1 MTTVST
7 GIDLKDL
14 GVTNSIKNITNKNQ
28 KQIISKSNIP
38 ELIELIISSNKEYF
52 NLKDNS
58 IYLTN
63 IIQIYKYKTKLL
75 LDDVTGTILHLRN
88 VFKSQNN
95 LTSFTTSADIN
106 ANSISISNTQNLN
119 IHSKDEAT
127 SKRIISDINNII
139 SLNKGDINKFLSTK
153 TTLKSKQKKNI
164 LVPDM
169 LDATNLFQYGDLD
182 DLDEEIEVGRGKK
195 DKRTS
200 LLNYER
206 YDNNTQS
213 STNVSMSLD
222 DVEFG
227 RNESFLNKADVSGI
241 SSLNEDLNMNE
252 SNQGEDPFGFH
263 QGMDVDDDILNN
275 HGDDE
280 LDDGDYSL
288 EQPRIMSE
296 PENGVEFDD
305 MDLNINT
312 PPESPVSKQN
322 RKKVQFGIPQNR
334 FIKNYNL
341 QVVTADRTV
350 ELPKRVYIQAMKKGV
365 NHEVNDEQNNTNRVN
380 KRILEQIYAFNDIQT
395 MSLIDLRQLKKT
407 KLSNANTSIVQS
419 DDENAGDLSLQFD
432 NVEESEVEPP
442 QDMNED
448 FNLMDHGSM
457 NESIN
462 LGDNQTEKTSNS
474 QSSYLTSAT
483 PSMRIQREKDHIQQE
498 MILAKT
504 SEEKNDFVDMFNT
517 KSLTKSEVSQLFLQV
532 LNLTTEDKIMVEQ
545 VGTNIY
551 ISK

>member
-1 MTTVST
+1 MATVRS
-7 GIDLKDL
+7 GIELKDL
-14 GVTNSIKNITNKNQ
+14 GINNSIKNITNKNQ
-28 KQIISKSNIP
+28 KQVITKSNIP

-95 LTSFTTSADIN
+95 LTSITTSSDLTG
-106 ANSISISNTQNLN
+106 NSINISNNQNLN
-119 IHSKDEAT
+119 IHSKDDVT

-139 SLNKGDINKFLSTK
+139 SLNNGDINKYLSTK
-153 TTLKSKQKKNI
+153 TTLKSQQKKNNLI
-164 LVPDM
+164 QDA
-169 LDATNLFQYGDLD
+169 LDATSLFQYGDLD
-182 DLDEEIEVGRGKK
+182 DLALDDDIEVGRGKK

-213 STNVSMSLD
+213 SSNASMSLD

-241 SSLNEDLNMNE
+241 SSLNDDLAINE
-252 SNQGEDPFGFH
+252 PQQDEDPFGFH
-263 QGMDVDDDILNN
+263 QDMDQDDDILNN
-275 HGDDE
+275 QGDDE
-280 LDDGDYSL
+280 LDDGDFSL

-296 PENGVEFDD
+296 PENIVEFDD

-312 PPESPVSKQN
+312 PPDSPVSKQS
-322 RKKVQFGIPQNR
+322 RKKVQFGIPNNR

-341 QVVTADRTV
+341 QVVTPDRAV
-350 ELPKRVYIQAMKKGV
+350 EVPKRVYLQALKRPFNV
-365 NHEVNDEQNNTNRVN
+365 QNEDNSSGRVN
-380 KRILEQIYAFNDIQT
+380 KRLLEQIYNYNDIQT

-407 KLSNANTSIVQS
+407 KTSNVNTSIVQS

-432 NVEESEVEPP
+432 NLEEPE
-442 QDMNED
+442 DFGNDTND
-448 FNLMDHGSM
+448 FNLMDHGSI
-457 NESIN
+457 NESLD
-462 LGDNQTEKTSNS
+462 LGDNQTEKTSNT

-504 SEEKNDFVDMFNT
+504 TSEKKDFVDIFDA
-517 KSLTKSEVSQLFLQV
+517 KGLSKSEVSQLFLQV
-532 LNLTTEDKIMVEQ
+532 LNLTTEDKILVEQ
-545 VGTNIY
+545 VGANIY

>member
-1 MTTVST
+1 MATVRS
-7 GIDLKDL
+7 GIELKDL
-14 GVTNSIKNITNKNQ
+14 GINNSIKNITNKNQ
-28 KQIISKSNIP
+28 KQVITKSNIP

-95 LTSFTTSADIN
+95 LTSITTSSDLTG
-106 ANSISISNTQNLN
+106 NSINISNNQNLN
-119 IHSKDEAT
+119 IHSKDDVT

-139 SLNKGDINKFLSTK
+139 SLNNGDINKYLSTK
-153 TTLKSKQKKNI
+153 TTLKSQQKKNNLI
-164 LVPDM
+164 QDA
-169 LDATNLFQYGDLD
+169 LDATSLFQYGDLD
-182 DLDEEIEVGRGKK
+182 DLALDDDIEVGRGKK

-213 STNVSMSLD
+213 SSNASMSLD

-241 SSLNEDLNMNE
+241 SSLNDDLAINE
-252 SNQGEDPFGFH
+252 PQQDEDPFGFH
-263 QGMDVDDDILNN
+263 QDMDQDDDILNN
-275 HGDDE
+275 QGDDE
-280 LDDGDYSL
+280 LDDGDFSL

-296 PENGVEFDD
+296 PENIVEFDD

-312 PPESPVSKQN
+312 PPDSPVSKQS
-322 RKKVQFGIPQNR
+322 RKKVQFGIPNNR

-341 QVVTADRTV
+341 QVVTPDRAV
-350 ELPKRVYIQAMKKGV
+350 EVPKRVYLQALKRPFNV
-365 NHEVNDEQNNTNRVN
+365 QNEDNSSGRVN
-380 KRILEQIYAFNDIQT
+380 KRLLEQIYNYNDIQT

-407 KLSNANTSIVQS
+407 KTSNVNTSIVQS

-432 NVEESEVEPP
+432 NLEEPEDFEN
-442 QDMNED
+442 DTND
-448 FNLMDHGSM
+448 FNLMDHGSI
-457 NESIN
+457 NESLD
-462 LGDNQTEKTSNS
+462 LGDNQTEKTSNT

-504 SEEKNDFVDMFNT
+504 TSEKKDFVDIFDA
-517 KSLTKSEVSQLFLQV
+517 KGLSKSEVSQLFLQV
-532 LNLTTEDKIMVEQ
+532 LNLTTEDKILVEQ
-545 VGTNIY
+545 VGANIY

>member
-1 MTTVST
+1 MATVRS
-7 GIDLKDL
+7 GIELKDL
-14 GVTNSIKNITNKNQ
+14 GINNSIKNITNKNQ
-28 KQIISKSNIP
+28 KQVITKSNIP

-95 LTSFTTSADIN
+95 LTSITTSSDLTG
-106 ANSISISNTQNLN
+106 NSINISNNQNLN
-119 IHSKDEAT
+119 IHSKDDVT

-139 SLNKGDINKFLSTK
+139 SLNNGDINKYLSTK
-153 TTLKSKQKKNI
+153 TTLKSQQKKNNLI
-164 LVPDM
+164 QDA
-169 LDATNLFQYGDLD
+169 LDATSLFQYGDLD
-182 DLDEEIEVGRGKK
+182 DLALDDDIEVGRGKK

-213 STNVSMSLD
+213 SSNASMSLD

-241 SSLNEDLNMNE
+241 SSLNDDLAINE
-252 SNQGEDPFGFH
+252 PQQDEDPFGFH
-263 QGMDVDDDILNN
+263 QDMDQDDDILNN
-275 HGDDE
+275 QGDDE
-280 LDDGDYSL
+280 LDDGDFSL

-296 PENGVEFDD
+296 PENIVEFDD

-312 PPESPVSKQN
+312 PPDSPVSKQS
-322 RKKVQFGIPQNR
+322 RKKVQFGIPNNR

-341 QVVTADRTV
+341 QVVTPDRAV
-350 ELPKRVYIQAMKKGV
+350 EVPKRVYLQALKRPFNV
-365 NHEVNDEQNNTNRVN
+365 QNEDNSSGRVN
-380 KRILEQIYAFNDIQT
+380 KRLLEQIYNYNDIQT

-407 KLSNANTSIVQS
+407 KTSNVNTSIVQS

-432 NVEESEVEPP
+432 NFEEPE
-442 QDMNED
+442 DFGNDTND
-448 FNLMDHGSM
+448 FNLMDHGSI
-457 NESIN
+457 NESLN
-462 LGDNQTEKTSNS
+462 LGDNQTEKTSNT

-504 SEEKNDFVDMFNT
+504 TSEKKDFVDIFDA
-517 KSLTKSEVSQLFLQV
+517 KGLSKSEVSQLFLQV
-532 LNLTTEDKIMVEQ
+532 LNLTTEDKILVEQ
-545 VGTNIY
+545 VGANIY